1 MRHLP
6 SLSCGLLLAL
16 ALGFEGAAAEEYR
29 YSLTP
34 VEVAQGV
41 WLFEGVTED
50 FSRSNGGNIVNTAFI
65 VTDAGVIVFDTGTS
79 RRHGE
84 QIRETIETVTDL
96 PITHVFLSHHH
107 PDHVFGN
114 QAFDPA
120 SLYALEGTIQRLAE
134 QGDDF
139 SDNLYRSL
147 GDWMRGTE
155 VVLPTRRI
163 TPGRMTLD
171 GRDIELMAMSGHS
184 GADLVLLDHTAG
196 VLLAA
201 DLVFY
206 QRAPTTP
213 HTPGLD
219 VWREELREL
228 EALDFRYLV
237 PGHGPVVEGTVP
249 FEQMHDYLGW
259 LDDTLREAAR
269 QGLTASEVMAL
280 PIPERFDEIAVARH
294 ELIRSVSHLYGRYER
309 EALALISEGG

>member
-1 MRHLP
+1 MRYPIL
-6 SLSCGLLLAL
+6 LFTGLVFGCLEAL
-16 ALGFEGAAAEEYR
+16 ADGYR
-29 YSLTP
+29 YHLEP
-34 VEVAQGV
+34 VEIAQGV
-41 WLFEGVTED
+41 WVIEGSTED
-50 FSRSNGGNIVNTAFI
+50 FSRGNGGNIVNTAFI
-65 VTDAGVIVFDTGTS
+65 IGEQGVIVFDTGPS
-79 RRHGE
+79 RRYGE
-84 QIRETIETVTDL
+84 ELREVIASLTEL

-114 QAFDPA
+114 QAFEP
-120 SLYALEGTIQRLAE
+120 QRLHALDDTITLLKA

-139 SDNLYRSL
+139 AENLYRAL
-147 GDWMRGTE
+147 GDWMRGSE
-155 VVLPTRRI
+155 VVLPTQRV
-163 TPGRMTLD
+163 TPGRMTVG
-171 GRDIELMAMSGHS
+171 GRDIELIAMSGHS
-184 GADLVLLDHTAG
+184 GADLVLMDHASG

-201 DLVFY
+201 DMVFY

-219 VWREELREL
+219 IWREELYEL

-237 PGHGPVVEGTVP
+237 PGHGPVVEGTAP

-280 PIPERFDEIAVARH
+280 LIPERFDEIAVARH